1 MLKMSINENIR
12 NYILTELLTEQASVK
27 WDDDT
32 DIISSGILDSLSI
45 VRLLVYVEDTF
56 KINLDDSLD
65 LDNFKSVNSIST
77 IVNSKIA

>member
-1 MLKMSINENIR
+1 MSINENIR